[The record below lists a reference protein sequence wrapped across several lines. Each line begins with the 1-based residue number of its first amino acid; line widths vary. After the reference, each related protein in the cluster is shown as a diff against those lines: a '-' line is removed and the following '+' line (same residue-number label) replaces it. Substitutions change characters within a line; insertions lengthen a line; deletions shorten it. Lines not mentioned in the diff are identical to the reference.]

1 MSYENEKEV
10 VLTWNTFIDW
20 CNHVNGN
27 AAAMKCGA
35 WSGEKPLFHLN
46 EATGEKVELE
56 KYEFVYHPMKLDVTA
71 DEIIEAKGQI
81 FGDQPNKTATARYF
95 AKDGH
100 MILEHHRLNK

>member
-10 VLTWNTFIDW
+10 VLTWDTFIDW
-20 CNHVNGN
+20 CGTVNGN
-27 AAAMKCGA
+27 QAAMKRD
-35 WSGEKPLFHLN
+35 WNEKKPLFHLN

-71 DEIIEAKGQI
+71 DEIIAAKGQI

>member
-1 MSYENEKEV
+1 
-10 VLTWNTFIDW
+10 
-20 CNHVNGN
+20 
-27 AAAMKCGA
+27 
-35 WSGEKPLFHLN
+35 
-46 EATGEKVELE
+46 
-56 KYEFVYHPMKLDVTA
+56 MKLDVTA